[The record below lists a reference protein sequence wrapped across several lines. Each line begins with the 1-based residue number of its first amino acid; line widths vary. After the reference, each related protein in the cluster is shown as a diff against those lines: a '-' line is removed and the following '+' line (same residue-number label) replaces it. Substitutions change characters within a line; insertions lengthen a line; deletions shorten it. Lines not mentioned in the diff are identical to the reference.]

1 MQLVGW
7 SLLQLLAVLGT
18 ASAITVALY
27 LLKLRRRAVPVPF
40 IGLWESLLADR
51 QSSRLFSRL
60 RHLLSLLIAL
70 LIVALLAFA
79 RADPAP
85 VARADAA
92 PQRLVLV
99 DAGLSMQA
107 NDVPGGRL
115 AAAREV
121 ARGLLA
127 AARPERRTMLA
138 QLDGS
143 VTPLS
148 SWSDEPH
155 ALERALEQLAASDL
169 QVDHQQGYRFALD
182 VLAGAPG
189 SELVL
194 ISDAAR
200 PPEPEL
206 AASLARADIALRYA
220 PVGKRGDNVA
230 ITAFAVRR
238 YPLDRNQNEL
248 LIELHNASSHVER
261 AELRLIGDGAP
272 IDVQH
277 LELQPGQ
284 TLQRTYGDV
293 TGIRQ
298 TLQAELVPGEG
309 HDDLAADDRA
319 YAVVPERRRV
329 RVLCVSDGN
338 RYLEAALLLDEY
350 LDVDAVTPAA
360 YRGAGAYDVVVFDR
374 FVPAAP
380 PGKPSVFI
388 APAGSGPAQPLAVT
402 GTIDRPLFERVQS
415 KHALLR
421 FTALRD
427 VNVASALAVRLQP
440 GDSAIAGDPR
450 GPLIVAGTRHEQP
463 FVALTF
469 ELHAS
474 DLPLR
479 AAWPLLLLN
488 AIDSF
493 SADHETYASSSSVG
507 EPVAVQLPANA
518 QDVRVVEP
526 GGSERSLSLTAGG
539 TTFTPTRA
547 GLYRVHWQTSDP
559 AGRAERWLAV
569 NLAAETRRDLTPA
582 KALRVGG
589 TQVAAPVRESAA
601 LPAPI
606 WALLVLAAL
615 LVLSAE
621 WLSYHRRWT
630 V

>member
-7 SLLQLLAVLGT
+7 SLLQLLAVLGA
-18 ASAITVALY
+18 ASAVTVALY

-40 IGLWESLLADR
+40 IALWESLLADR

-85 VARADAA
+85 IARAGAA

-99 DAGLSMQA
+99 DAGLTMQTS
-107 NDVPGGRL
+107 DVPGGRL
-115 AAAREV
+115 GAAREQ
-121 ARGLLA
+121 ARGLLVG
-127 AARPERRTMLA
+127 ARPELRTMLA

-148 SWSDEPH
+148 PWSDEPH
-155 ALERALEQLAASDL
+155 ALERALEQLSATDLASDY
-169 QVDHQQGYRFALD
+169 QRGYRFALD
-182 VLAGAPG
+182 VLGGAPG

-194 ISDAAR
+194 ISDAAQ
-200 PPEPEL
+200 PPEPAL
-206 AASLARADIALRYA
+206 ATALARAKIALRYA
-220 PVGKRGDNVA
+220 PIGKRGDNVA

-238 YPLDRNQNEL
+238 YPLDRNQSEL
-248 LIELHNASSHVER
+248 LLELHNASAHVEH

-272 IDVQH
+272 IDVQRF
-277 LELQPGQ
+277 ELQPGQ

-298 TLQAELVPGEG
+298 TLQAELVPRDG

-329 RVLCVSDGN
+329 RVLCVTEGN

-350 LDVDAVTPAA
+350 LDVDAVSPSA
-360 YRGAGAYDVVVFDR
+360 YRDAAGYDVVVFDR
-374 FVPAAP
+374 FVPATP

-388 APAGSGPAQPLAVT
+388 APSGSGPGQPLAVS
-402 GTIDRPLFERVQS
+402 GTLERPAFERLQS

-440 GDSAIAGDPR
+440 GDSAVAADPR
-450 GPLIVAGTRHEQP
+450 GPLIIAGKRHEQP

-469 ELHAS
+469 DLHAS

-488 AIDSF
+488 AIDWF
-493 SADHETYASSSSVG
+493 SAEHETYASSSSVG
-507 EPVAVQLPANA
+507 EPIAVALPSAATN
-518 QDVRVVEP
+518 VRVVEP
-526 GGSERSLSLTAGG
+526 DGSERSLPVSAGS

-547 GLYRVHWQTSDP
+547 GLYHLRWQ
-559 AGRAERWLAV
+559 AGGSAGERWLAV
-569 NLAAETRRDLTPA
+569 NLAADSRRDLTPTRA
-582 KALRVGG
+582 MRLAG
-589 TQVAAPVRESAA
+589 TQVAAPARERAA

-606 WALLVLAAL
+606 WALLVIAAL
-615 LVLSAE
+615 LLLSAE
-621 WLSYHRRWT
+621 WFSYHRRWT